1 VAAANRVNVICIK
14 WGTKYGPHYVN
25 RLRSMVA
32 RHLSH
37 PHRFVCFTDDAEG
50 IDAEVEVHPLPEV
63 RLPDGL
69 PERGWGK
76 LGTFHEG
83 LAGLEGPTLFLDLD
97 LVVVGSLDAFFEHPG
112 EFLIIR
118 DYKPFRKPSERYV
131 GNSSVYRFEAG
142 AWPGI
147 IAEFQENFE
156 AVRARF
162 RNEQEYLSHYV
173 HSRGKLTHWPDA
185 WCRSFKR
192 DCMWKGPLGF
202 VLTPRIP
209 EGARII
215 VFHGHPHPDEA
226 IEGRSGSWKRALR
239 PTPWVAEH
247 WR

>member
-1 VAAANRVNVICIK
+1 MNVICMK
-14 WGTKYGPHYVN
+14 WGAKYGPEYVN

-32 RHLSH
+32 RHLPH
-37 PHRFVCFTDDAEG
+37 PHRFVCFTEDAKGLDDG
-50 IDAEVEVHPLPEV
+50 VEVAPLPEV

-69 PERGWGK
+69 PERGWRK
-76 LGTFHEG
+76 LGTFHSPLEG
-83 LAGLEGPTLFLDLD
+83 ARGPLEGPTLFLDLD
-97 LVVVGSLDAFFEHPG
+97 VVVVGDLSPFFEVEG
-112 EFLIIR
+112 AFRIIR

-147 IAEFQENFE
+147 VADFQRDFE
-156 AVRARF
+156 TIRKRF

-173 HSRGKLTHWPDA
+173 HSRGMLSHWPDA

-192 DCMWKGPLGF
+192 DCMWKGPLGLF
-202 VLTPRIP
+202 LVPRIP
-209 EGARII
+209 EGARVI

-226 IEGRSGSWKRALR
+226 IAGRSGSWKRALR